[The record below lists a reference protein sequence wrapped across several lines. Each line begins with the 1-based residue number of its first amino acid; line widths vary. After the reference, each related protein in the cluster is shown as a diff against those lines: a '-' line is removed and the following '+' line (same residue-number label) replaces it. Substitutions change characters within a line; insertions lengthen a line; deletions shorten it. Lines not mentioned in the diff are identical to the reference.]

1 MAPPP
6 VHSPVQRLGLSRQR
20 SCCPEANPPRIC
32 LPLPPSTPT
41 PLRPLRLT
49 WRRPGSDQQVL
60 ESRSSTP
67 PPLSEITGM
76 TLGDGSVA
84 FFACFTRVVF
94 SKHSHRH
101 LPLAPSGYRLWRP
114 LHRCRGFLLLLLLL
128 LLPLLSFLHVLRLPV
143 IGFRSEKQ
151 SCVSPPQCFDS
162 THWPNLAATCTNVH
176 ITDSV

>member
-1 MAPPP
+1 M
-6 VHSPVQRLGLSRQR
+6 QRLGLSRQR

-41 PLRPLRLT
+41 PLRLLRLT